1 MPNLLT
7 AKELAEKLSV
17 SHMTIHRLRKKGLPV
32 IKLGRSVRFDLE
44 KVSVWID
51 EQNKK

>member
-17 SHMTIHRLRKKGLPV
+17 SHMTLHRLRKKGLPV
-32 IKLGRSVRFDLE
+32 IKVGRSVRYDLE
-44 KVSVWID
+44 KVIAWI
-51 EQNKK
+51 EKQN